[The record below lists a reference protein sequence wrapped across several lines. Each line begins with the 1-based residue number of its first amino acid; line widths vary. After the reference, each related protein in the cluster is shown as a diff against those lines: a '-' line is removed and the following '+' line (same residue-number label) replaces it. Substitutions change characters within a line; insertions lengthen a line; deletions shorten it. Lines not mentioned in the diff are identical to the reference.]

1 MCGIAGI
8 FHLET
13 AKPVDPDRVKR
24 MTDAIAHRGPDG
36 SGVWTAAGVGLGHRR
51 LSIID
56 LGGGAQPMHSEDE
69 ALTLSF
75 NGEIYNFLEL
85 RKELE
90 TAGYAFRTNSD
101 SEVILH
107 GWRHWG
113 PDCVSHFHGMFVFAI
128 YDART
133 RQLFLARDRLGV
145 KPLFY
150 AAIAD
155 GSVIF
160 GSELKALTAHPALR
174 REANLSAVDD
184 YLAFGYVPDHACIIR
199 GVKKLPAGHSL
210 LLQQGRSL
218 PQPVEYWDIDFSKRV
233 KGSQAELEEELLRLM
248 RQGVTSRMVADV
260 PLGAFLSGGVDSSS
274 VVALMAEHSRQPV
287 KTCSIGFDVG
297 ELDETEYADLIA
309 KRFATDHRSRK
320 VAADDYALMDTLAFH
335 FDEPFADA
343 SALPTYRVCEMA
355 REQVTVALSGDGA
368 DEAMAGYRRHVF
380 HHGEERVRNL
390 LPQSLR
396 GPLFG
401 GLGNLYPKADWAPR
415 PFRAKTTLLSLARTG
430 AEGYTDA
437 VSLTDPAQRR
447 ALYSQRTRGTLG
459 GYRAEEYMEQMMLA
473 APAQSGLDQ
482 AQYADMKIWL
492 PGDILTKVDRTS
504 MAVGLEAREPLL
516 DHRLLEFAAS
526 LPDKMRVRGGQGK
539 WLMKKTM
546 ERYLP
551 KDILYRPKMGF
562 VTPIDSWFRG
572 PLAGVARDLA
582 TSPFLSHMELFDNAV
597 VAKAAEDHIAGRV
610 NNGRLLWQ
618 LVMLEKSVSR
628 LFG

>member
-36 SGVWTAAGVGLGHRR
+36 SGVWTAPGVGLGHRR

-56 LGGGAQPMHSEDE
+56 LEGGAQPMHSDDG

-75 NGEIYNFLEL
+75 NGEIYNFREL

-90 TAGYAFRTNSD
+90 AVGYAFHTNSD

-107 GWRHWG
+107 GWRHWAA
-113 PDCVSHFHGMFVFAI
+113 DCVKYFHGMFAFAI
-128 YDART
+128 HDART
-133 RQLFLARDRLGV
+133 KQLFLARDRLGV

-150 AAIAD
+150 APIAD
-155 GSVIF
+155 GSIIF

-174 REANLSAVDD
+174 READVAAVDD
-184 YLAFGYVPDHACIIR
+184 YMAFGYVPDHACIIR
-199 GVKKLPAGHSL
+199 GVKKLPAGHTL
-210 LLQQGRSL
+210 LLQQGRAL
-218 PQPVEYWDIDFSKRV
+218 PPPVQYWDIDFSKRV
-233 KGSQAELEEELLRLM
+233 RGSQTELSEELLRLM

-274 VVALMAEHSRQPV
+274 VVALMAEHSKLPV

-297 ELDETEYADLIA
+297 ALDESEYAELIA
-309 KRFATDHRSRK
+309 RRFATDHRSRK
-320 VAADDYALMDTLAFH
+320 VAADDFGLIDTLAYH

-368 DEAMAGYRRHVF
+368 DEALAGYRRHVF
-380 HHGEERVRNL
+380 HHKEEQLRRF

-415 PFRAKTTLLSLARTG
+415 PLRAKTTLLSLARTG
-430 AEGYTDA
+430 PEGYTDA
-437 VSLTDPAQRR
+437 ISLTNPAQRN
-447 ALYSQRTRGTLG
+447 ALYSQRMRGTIG
-459 GYRAEEYMEQMMLA
+459 GYRAEDAMERLMA
-473 APAQSGLDQ
+473 NAPAQSGLDQ
-482 AQYADMKIWL
+482 AQYADMKMWL
-492 PGDILTKVDRTS
+492 PGDILTKIDRTS

-526 LPDKMRVRGGQGK
+526 LPEKMRIRGGQGK

-546 ERYLP
+546 EGYLP

-562 VTPIDSWFRG
+562 VTPIDQWFRE
-572 PLAGVARDLA
+572 PLADEARALS
-582 TSPFLSHMELFDNAV
+582 TSLTFSQMDLFDSRAI
-597 VAKAAEDHIAGRV
+597 ARTAEDHIAGRV

-618 LVMLEKSVSR
+618 LVMLEKSLNR
-628 LFG
+628 LFA

>member
-36 SGVWTAAGVGLGHRR
+36 SGVWTAPGVGLGHRR

-56 LGGGAQPMHSEDE
+56 LEGGAQPMHSDDE
-69 ALTLSF
+69 ALTLTF
-75 NGEIYNFLEL
+75 NGEIYNFREL
-85 RKELE
+85 RAELE
-90 TAGYAFRTNSD
+90 VAGYAFHTQSD
-101 SEVILH
+101 SEVILK

-113 PDCVSHFHGMFVFAI
+113 TDCVSHFYGMFAFAI
-128 YDART
+128 HDART
-133 RQLFLARDRLGV
+133 KQLFLARDRLGV

-150 AAIAD
+150 AQIPD

-174 REANLSAVDD
+174 RDVDLAAVDD
-184 YLAFGYVPDHACIIR
+184 YMAFGYVPDHACIIR
-199 GVKKLPAGHSL
+199 GVKKLPAGHTL
-210 LLQQGRSL
+210 LLQQGSAL
-218 PQPVEYWDIDFSKRV
+218 PQPIEYWDIDFSKRAR
-233 KGSQAELEEELLRLM
+233 GSQAELSEELLRLM
-248 RQGVTSRMVADV
+248 RQGVVSRMVADV

-297 ELDETEYADLIA
+297 ALDESEYAETIA
-309 KRFATDHRSRK
+309 RRFATDHRSRR
-320 VAADDYALMDTLAFH
+320 VAADDFALMDKLAYH

-343 SALPTYRVCEMA
+343 SALPTYRVCELA

-368 DEAMAGYRRHVF
+368 DEALAGYRRHVF
-380 HHGEERVRNL
+380 HHKEEQLRGF

-401 GLGNLYPKADWAPR
+401 RLGNLYPKADWAPR
-415 PFRAKTTLLSLARTG
+415 TFRAKTTLLSLARSG
-430 AEGYTDA
+430 PQGYTDA
-437 VSLTDPAQRR
+437 VSLTNPGKRN
-447 ALYSQRTRGTLG
+447 ALYSQRMRGSIG
-459 GYRAEEYMEQMMLA
+459 GYRAEDHMERLMTN

-482 AQYADMKIWL
+482 AQYADMKLWL

-526 LPDKMRVRGGQGK
+526 LPDNMRIRGGQGK

-546 ERYLP
+546 EGYLP

-562 VTPIDSWFRG
+562 VTPIDQWFRG
-572 PLAGVARDLA
+572 PLAAEARALS
-582 TSPFLSHMELFDNAV
+582 TSLTFSQMDLFDSRAIS
-597 VAKAAEDHIAGRV
+597 KAADDHIAGRA

-618 LVMLEKSVSR
+618 LVMLEMSLSK
-628 LFG
+628 LFA